1 MREISR
7 SGSIPKSKGCGAA
20 LHTLEV
26 GTKKR
31 RLTLESPSETGGDAA
46 VTWTTVATVWAE
58 MLGLGGTELSGIE
71 ATVDYRFKI
80 WYRNDINPRWR
91 LGLVGTTRK
100 LQIIS
105 AFDPDGRSY
114 ELLIVARETV

>member
-1 MREISR
+1 M
-7 SGSIPKSKGCGAA
+7 
-20 LHTLEV
+20 HTLE
-26 GTKKR
+26 GAIKKR

-91 LGLVGTTRK
+91 MGLVGTTRK

-105 AFDPDGRSY
+105 AFDPDGRSN